1 MSALAR
7 RRLPRKGAAEIPP
20 TADELASM
28 AGIFAGLSDPTR
40 LGIVAAIRHRERSVG
55 EIAEQ
60 LELSEP
66 SVSQHLRWLRSLRVV
81 RLRPEGRRH
90 YYQLDDE
97 HVAALLDLCLEHTRG
112 G

>member
-1 MSALAR
+1 MSTLAR
-7 RRLPRKGAAEIPP
+7 RRLPRKSEAEALP
-20 TADELASM
+20 TPDEIASM
-28 AGIFAGLSDPTR
+28 ANIFAGLSDPTR
-40 LGIVAAIRHRERSVG
+40 LAIVTSIRQNERSVG

-81 RLRPEGRRH
+81 RLRPEGRRR
-90 YYQLDDE
+90 YYRLDDE